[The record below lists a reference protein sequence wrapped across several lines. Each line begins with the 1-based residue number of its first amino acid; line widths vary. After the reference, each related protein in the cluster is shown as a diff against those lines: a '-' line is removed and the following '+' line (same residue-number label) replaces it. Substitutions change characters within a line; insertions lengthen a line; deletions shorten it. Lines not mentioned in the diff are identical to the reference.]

1 MTKRHSLFLLFL
13 LIILCMGA
21 LIIQTDFGLYDGAV
35 NAMYGVAYGVSKDLD
50 IFNLMHEI
58 KPFDIWDASY
68 RLTQVINYW
77 PEETVFVS
85 VVDPGVG
92 TNRKSVVAKT
102 NDNRYIVTPNNGT
115 LTHTLKKFGIKE
127 LREIDE
133 SVNRLKNSYDSY
145 TFHGRD
151 VYVYTAARLAAGV
164 ITYEQVGPKL
174 DVNEV
179 VTFDTKDAYIKDD
192 KIVGIIDVLD
202 KRFGSPW
209 TNITHDLIKQIGI
222 DYGDNVS
229 VVIKHDNKVVY
240 EKNIPLLRSFGETE
254 VGEELV
260 FINSLLNVSFAVN
273 QGSFAERYDIDSGP
287 EWIVEVSK

>member
-1 MTKRHSLFLLFL
+1 MN
-13 LIILCMGA
+13 A

-35 NAMYGVAYGVSKDLD
+35 NAMYGVAYGVDNNLK

-58 KPFDIWDASY
+58 KPYDIWDASY

-77 PEETVFVS
+77 PEGTVFVS

-133 SVNRLKNSYDSY
+133 TVNRLQNSYESY

-164 ITYEQVGPKL
+164 ISFEEVGPEL

-179 VTFDTKDAYIKDD
+179 ISFDTKDAYIKDD
-192 KIVGIIDVLD
+192 TIYGIIDVLD

-209 TNITHDLIKQIGI
+209 TNIPLELVKKLGVDYNNDLE
-222 DYGDNVS
+222 
-229 VVIKHDNKVVY
+229 VVIKHNDKVVY
-240 EKNIPLLRSFGETE
+240 NNDMKLLKSFGDTK
-254 VGEELV
+254 VGKELV
-260 FINSLLNVSFAVN
+260 FINSLLNLSFAIN
-273 QGSFAERYDIDSGP
+273 QDSFANRYNIDSGT
-287 EWIVEVSK
+287 EWTVEVKKY